1 MSSEIPELNDYLR
14 LFERYGQ
21 DLGSIYQHE
30 GDDDPYAFLFEQII
44 LLLTKPSPFNLSLP
58 EPFRQTAHRYHQGE
72 AATHAHFRHFDN
84 RHFMLCDL
92 HDWVMLNGGLAQRR
106 KQKGKP

>member
-84 RHFMLCDL
+84 GNIDVVKRYRPNNSLAKFFGHI
-92 HDWVMLNGGLAQRR
+92 LNF
-106 KQKGKP
+106 P